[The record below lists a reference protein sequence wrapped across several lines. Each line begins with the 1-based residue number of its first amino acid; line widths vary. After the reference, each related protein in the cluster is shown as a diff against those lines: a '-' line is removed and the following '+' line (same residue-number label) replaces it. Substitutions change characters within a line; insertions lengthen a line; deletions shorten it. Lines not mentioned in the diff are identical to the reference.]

1 MSSLQDYYYAQL
13 DDWEARFA
21 ALDAA
26 HDVVQPDP
34 VHEALTARFDR
45 YARLRKSPL
54 DARTRPPWW
63 RSAHPLGLMLLSGN
77 TCIPIPFRSITG
89 QQVGRAPDSLS
100 PPGERA
106 PWLALDPTVAY
117 PLGPTH
123 PSNPTCVGR
132 GCESGYPRAV
142 RLSTVRDGGDQD
154 ERAV

>member
-54 DARTRPPWW
+54 DARTRTSMVAIRPPVGFDASI
-63 RSAHPLGLMLLSGN
+63 RKYVHPNSFQINYG
-77 TCIPIPFRSITG
+77 TTG
-89 QQVGRAPDSLS
+89 GS
-100 PPGERA
+100 
-106 PWLALDPTVAY
+106 
-117 PLGPTH
+117 
-123 PSNPTCVGR
+123 
-132 GCESGYPRAV
+132 
-142 RLSTVRDGGDQD
+142 ST
-154 ERAV
+154 

>member
-1 MSSLQDYYYAQL
+1 MSDLQDYYYAQL

-26 HDVVQPDP
+26 HDVVQPGP

-89 QQVGRAPDSLS
+89 QQVGRAPDVQAPRWSWSVS
-100 PPGERA
+100 PTSWDSTSSRPVIWRGHCGDR
-106 PWLALDPTVAY
+106 
-117 PLGPTH
+117 PLLVSRVITPLTTTAIGT
-123 PSNPTCVGR
+123 TAG
-132 GCESGYPRAV
+132 
-142 RLSTVRDGGDQD
+142 Q
-154 ERAV
+154 